1 MTARHRAIAL
11 AGSLMLCGSTLFA
24 QGAVVTLDKVPKK
37 QLAETIRQ
45 APRDQVFI
53 VHGKRMTKDDIA
65 REAQAVQARRAAQ
78 VPVVRARMAELL
90 RSSNERVA
98 QQRAA
103 QNAALEA
110 ANAKVVAAAKALAA
124 K

>member
-11 AGSLMLCGSTLFA
+11 AGALMLCGSTLFA

>member
-11 AGSLMLCGSTLFA
+11 TGALMLCGSTLFA